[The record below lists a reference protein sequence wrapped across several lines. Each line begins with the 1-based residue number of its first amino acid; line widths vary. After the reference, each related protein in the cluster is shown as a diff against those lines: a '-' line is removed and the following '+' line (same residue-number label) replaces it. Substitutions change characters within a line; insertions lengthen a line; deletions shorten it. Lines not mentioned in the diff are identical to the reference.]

1 MFLTRIKQYLL
12 NKNYGSFLFE
22 FLILIFGVYI
32 SLQANQWQIDRE
44 NREIEFLYLERLQN
58 DFNKSSQTLA
68 RNIERIEESLES
80 LTASLSILTQ
90 EKRNEQDYDEL
101 FKALQNSSIAGS
113 FSVYMGTFEELKDTG
128 YMRII
133 ESTKLRES
141 LGNVSQKKSS
151 ITRISEIRNLLR
163 SNTFP
168 VLAKYIKPE
177 QGNRMIFDAELV
189 EKDTRELY
197 IAMSIIRSNLIY
209 DLEDSQELLS
219 IINRSLTVI
228 NAEITRKGGQ

>member
-58 DFNKSSQTLA
+58 DFNKSSQALA
-68 RNIERIEESLES
+68 GNIERIEESLES

-113 FSVYMGTFEELKDTG
+113 FSVYTGTFEELKDTG
-128 YMRII
+128 YMRIM

-151 ITRISEIRNLLR
+151 ISRISEIRNLLR

-177 QGNRMIFDAELV
+177 QGNRMTFDAELV

-219 IINRSLTVI
+219 IIDRSLIVI
-228 NAEITRKGGQ
+228 NAEITRKSRQ